1 MNDEQITRVLVVWCP
16 DWPVHA
22 VGAGPDVPA
31 AVLVGE
37 GARATVL
44 ACSAAARAAGVRR
57 GQRVRDAQRL
67 CPELRAYPRDE
78 PAEERVFEPVV
89 QAVEDVAAGVEVVR
103 PGLIALAAPGPA
115 RYHGGEARLA
125 LLVREAVAD
134 VGITEPAAETD
145 AAAPPGDPLGC
156 GVGIADG
163 TFAASLAA
171 RLPVDEPLIVPP
183 GGSAAFLAPYPLR
196 VFDRPELSGILERL
210 GIRTL
215 GDLAALPV
223 ADVANRFG
231 PVGVQAHRLARGLD
245 PRPPAARRPGED
257 LSALHLFDPPAERD
271 EQVLFAA
278 KALADRWRA
287 DLAAAGVTCASVRI
301 ELATESGAQY
311 ARTWRNG
318 DALGSAL
325 SAQALAQRVRWQ
337 LDGWRTRVSRAGA
350 HSPREASIAVDV
362 PGVSGVSGAGATRG
376 SYKTSSVADVSG
388 VSGAGARGSYEV
400 PAAADVSEVSGAG
413 ARGPRG
419 VSSAVDVS
427 DVSGAGARGSY
438 EVPAAADV
446 SEVSGAGARRAR
458 GGSSAADVSGVRV
471 RGSYGAFSAV
481 DVFGGGVRESSGG
494 SFADRAREADRFSSV
509 AEVAADPLVSL
520 RLVPGPL
527 VVDTGSQQALW
538 GRETVPDRVDRA
550 AERVQ
555 AMLGH
560 DGVTL
565 LHLTGGRDPAARIAR
580 TLWGEKP
587 PKGSAADPDAPWPGA
602 VPAPAPS
609 LLPEDQPPVLLLGS
623 DGAHI
628 EVSGRVRLSDR
639 PAVLVLGGRPLPV
652 TTWAGPWPYHEHPW
666 RPAASRRRAR
676 LQLSTADGRAFLL
689 ALEHGAWRV
698 EGVYR

>member
-1 MNDEQITRVLVVWCP
+1 MSPTADLPTRVLVVWCP

-57 GQRVRDAQRL
+57 GQRLRDAQRL
-67 CPELRAYPRDE
+67 CPDLRAYPRDE

-89 QAVEDVAAGVEVVR
+89 QAVENVAAGVEVVR

-115 RYHGGEARLA
+115 RYHGGEPRLA
-125 LLVREAVAD
+125 MLVREAVAD
-134 VGITEPAAETD
+134 VGLTAPATPSGSRTHDAPPSGLQAHGHPTADPRAHD
-145 AAAPPGDPLGC
+145 AAPSDDPPDDPLGC

-183 GGSAAFLAPYPLR
+183 GRSAAFLARYPLR
-196 VFDRPELSGILERL
+196 VLEHPELSATLQRL

-215 GDLAALPV
+215 GELAALPV

-231 PVGVQAHRLARGLD
+231 PAGTQAHRLARGLD

-257 LSALHLFDPPAERD
+257 LSALYLFDPPAERD

-287 DLAAAGVTCASVRI
+287 GLAAAGVTCASVRI
-301 ELATESGAQY
+301 ELATEGGGHH

-337 LDGWRTRVSRAGA
+337 LDGWRTRT
-350 HSPREASIAVDV
+350 
-362 PGVSGVSGAGATRG
+362 SGAAT
-376 SYKTSSVADVSG
+376 
-388 VSGAGARGSYEV
+388 
-400 PAAADVSEVSGAG
+400 
-413 ARGPRG
+413 
-419 VSSAVDVS
+419 
-427 DVSGAGARGSY
+427 
-438 EVPAAADV
+438 
-446 SEVSGAGARRAR
+446 
-458 GGSSAADVSGVRV
+458 
-471 RGSYGAFSAV
+471 
-481 DVFGGGVRESSGG
+481 
-494 SFADRAREADRFSSV
+494 EAHLSSV
-509 AEVAADPLVSL
+509 AEIAADPLVSL

-527 VVDTGSQQALW
+527 VIDTGSQQTLW
-538 GRETVPDRVDRA
+538 GREAVPDRVGRA

-555 AMLGH
+555 AMFGH

-580 TLWGEKP
+580 TPWGEKP
-587 PKGSAADPDAPWPGA
+587 PADPAADPDAPWPGA
-602 VPAPAPS
+602 VPEPAPPLVPDPERQPAVS
-609 LLPEDQPPVLLLGS
+609 LLGP

-628 EVSGRVRLSDR
+628 EVSGRVRLSAR

-652 TTWAGPWPYHEHPW
+652 TDWAGPWPYHEHPW
-666 RPAASRRRAR
+666 RPAAVRRRAR

-689 ALEHGAWRV
+689 TLERGAWRV

>member
-1 MNDEQITRVLVVWCP
+1 MNGERGEHSARVLVAWCP

-31 AVLVGE
+31 AVLVGD

-67 CPELRAYPRDE
+67 CPELRTYPRDE
-78 PAEERVFEPVV
+78 PAEERSFEPVV
-89 QAVEDVAAGVEVVR
+89 RAVEDVAAGVEVVR

-115 RYHGGEARLA
+115 RYHGGEDRLA

-134 VGITEPAAETD
+134 VGVSGPGAD
-145 AAAPPGDPLGC
+145 AADETAEADPLGC

-163 TFAASLAA
+163 TFAAGLAA

-196 VFDRPELSGILERL
+196 VFDRPELGEILERL

-215 GDLAALPV
+215 GELAALPA

-245 PRPPAARRPGED
+245 PRPPAPRRPGED

-278 KALADRWRA
+278 KSLADDWR
-287 DLAAAGVTCASVRI
+287 DGLAAAGVTCASVRI
-301 ELATESGAQY
+301 ELATEGGGQS

-318 DALGSAL
+318 DALGTAL

-337 LDGWRTRVSRAGA
+337 LDGWRTRT
-350 HSPREASIAVDV
+350 
-362 PGVSGVSGAGATRG
+362 SGAAAPD
-376 SYKTSSVADVSG
+376 SSL
-388 VSGAGARGSYEV
+388 
-400 PAAADVSEVSGAG
+400 
-413 ARGPRG
+413 
-419 VSSAVDVS
+419 
-427 DVSGAGARGSY
+427 
-438 EVPAAADV
+438 
-446 SEVSGAGARRAR
+446 
-458 GGSSAADVSGVRV
+458 
-471 RGSYGAFSAV
+471 
-481 DVFGGGVRESSGG
+481 
-494 SFADRAREADRFSSV
+494 
-509 AEVAADPLVSL
+509 AEHAADPLVSL

-527 VVDTGSQQALW
+527 VVDGGSQQALW
-538 GRETVPDRVDRA
+538 GRETVPDRVGRA

-555 AMLGH
+555 ALLGH

-565 LHLTGGRDPAARIAR
+565 LHLVGGRDPAARITR
-580 TLWGEKP
+580 TPWGEKP
-587 PKGSAADPDAPWPGA
+587 PAAEEDAPWPGA
-602 VPAPAPS
+602 VPEPAPP
-609 LLPEDQPPVLLLGS
+609 LLPEDQPPVLLL
-623 DGAHI
+623 DEKGAHV
-628 EVSGRVRLSDR
+628 EVSGRVRLSAR
-639 PAVLVLGGRPLPV
+639 PAVLVLGGSRLQV
-652 TTWAGPWPYHEHPW
+652 ATWAGPWPYREQPW
-666 RPAASRRRAR
+666 RPASSRRRAR

>member
-1 MNDEQITRVLVVWCP
+1 MNDERSTRVLVAWCP

-67 CPELRAYPRDE
+67 CPELRTHPRDE
-78 PAEERVFEPVV
+78 AAEERGFEPVV

-134 VGITEPAAETD
+134 VGVGV
-145 AAAPPGDPLGC
+145 PGQEADEEAQPDPLGC
-156 GVGIADG
+156 GVGVADG
-163 TFAASLAA
+163 AFAASLAA

-183 GGSAAFLAPYPLR
+183 GGGAAFLAPYPLR
-196 VFDRPELSGILERL
+196 VFDRPELSGLLERL

-215 GDLAALPV
+215 GEFAALPA

-245 PRPPAARRPGED
+245 PRPPAPRRPGED

-278 KALADRWRA
+278 KSLADDWR
-287 DLAAAGVTCASVRI
+287 DGLAAAGVTCASVRI
-301 ELATESGAQY
+301 ELATEGGAQS
-311 ARTWRNG
+311 ARSWRNG
-318 DALGSAL
+318 DVLGSAL

-337 LDGWRTRVSRAGA
+337 LDGWRTRTAR
-350 HSPREASIAVDV
+350 
-362 PGVSGVSGAGATRG
+362 TRQ
-376 SYKTSSVADVSG
+376 
-388 VSGAGARGSYEV
+388 
-400 PAAADVSEVSGAG
+400 
-413 ARGPRG
+413 GP
-419 VSSAVDVS
+419 D
-427 DVSGAGARGSY
+427 
-438 EVPAAADV
+438 
-446 SEVSGAGARRAR
+446 
-458 GGSSAADVSGVRV
+458 
-471 RGSYGAFSAV
+471 
-481 DVFGGGVRESSGG
+481 
-494 SFADRAREADRFSSV
+494 SSV
-509 AEVAADPLVSL
+509 AEIAADPLVSL

-538 GRETVPDRVDRA
+538 GRETVPDRVGRA

-555 AMLGH
+555 ALLGH

-565 LHLTGGRDPAARIAR
+565 LQLTGGRDPAARIIR
-580 TLWGEKP
+580 TPWGEKP
-587 PKGSAADPDAPWPGA
+587 PTSEEDAPWPGA
-602 VPAPAPS
+602 VPDPAPP
-609 LLPEDQPPVLLLGS
+609 LLPEDQPPVLLL
-623 DGAHI
+623 DENGAHV
-628 EVSGRVRLSDR
+628 EVSGRVRLSAR
-639 PAVLVLGGRPLPV
+639 PAVLVLGGRPLRV
-652 TTWAGPWPYHEHPW
+652 ATWAGPWPYHEQPW
-666 RPAASRRRAR
+666 RPAAARRRAR
-676 LQLSTADGRAFLL
+676 VQVSVADGRAFLL

-698 EGVYR
+698 EGVYQ

>member
-1 MNDEQITRVLVVWCP
+1 MPDTPPRVLVAWCP

-67 CPELRAYPRDE
+67 CPQLRAHPRDE
-78 PAEERVFEPVV
+78 PAEERAFEPVV
-89 QAVEDVAAGVEVVR
+89 RAVEGVAAGVEVVR

-134 VGITEPAAETD
+134 VGGSDTREPA
-145 AAAPPGDPLGC
+145 DPLGC

-163 TFAASLAA
+163 AFAAGLAA

-183 GGSAAFLAPYPLR
+183 GGAEKFLAPYPLR
-196 VFDRPELSGILERL
+196 VFDRAELTDLLERL
-210 GIRTL
+210 GVRTL
-215 GDLAALPV
+215 GDFAALPA

-231 PVGVQAHRLARGLD
+231 PVGVQAHRLSRGLD

-278 KALADRWRA
+278 KSLADAWRGR
-287 DLAAAGVTCASVRI
+287 LAAAGVTCASVRI
-301 ELATESGAQY
+301 ELATESGAEY
-311 ARTWRNG
+311 ARSWRDG

-337 LDGWRTRVSRAGA
+337 LDGWRSRTAA
-350 HSPREASIAVDV
+350 
-362 PGVSGVSGAGATRG
+362 
-376 SYKTSSVADVSG
+376 
-388 VSGAGARGSYEV
+388 AGAR
-400 PAAADVSEVSGAG
+400 AH
-413 ARGPRG
+413 
-419 VSSAVDVS
+419 
-427 DVSGAGARGSY
+427 
-438 EVPAAADV
+438 
-446 SEVSGAGARRAR
+446 
-458 GGSSAADVSGVRV
+458 
-471 RGSYGAFSAV
+471 
-481 DVFGGGVRESSGG
+481 
-494 SFADRAREADRFSSV
+494 EASV
-509 AEVAADPLVSL
+509 AEIAADPLVAL

-527 VVDTGSQQALW
+527 AVDTGSQQALW
-538 GRETVPDRVDRA
+538 GRETVPDRVGRA

-555 AMLGH
+555 ALLGH

-580 TLWGEKP
+580 TPWGEQP
-587 PKGSAADPDAPWPGA
+587 AADPAADPRAPWPGA
-602 VPAPAPS
+602 VPEPAPP
-609 LLPEDQPPVLLLGS
+609 LLPEDPPPVLLL
-623 DGAHI
+623 DEKGAHV
-628 EVSGRVRLSDR
+628 EVSGRVRLSAR
-639 PAVLVLGGRPLPV
+639 PAVLVLGGRALPV
-652 TTWAGPWPYHEHPW
+652 AGWAGPWPYHERPW
-666 RPAASRRRAR
+666 HPAAGRRRAR

-689 ALEHGAWRV
+689 VTEHNSWRV

>member
-1 MNDEQITRVLVVWCP
+1 MNGERGEHSARVLVAWCP

-31 AVLVGE
+31 AVLVGD

-67 CPELRAYPRDE
+67 CPELRTHPRDE
-78 PAEERVFEPVV
+78 PAEERSFEPVV
-89 QAVEDVAAGVEVVR
+89 QAVQDVAAGVEVVR

-134 VGITEPAAETD
+134 VGVLGPGPGAADAADEAAE
-145 AAAPPGDPLGC
+145 ADPLGC

-163 TFAASLAA
+163 TFAAGLAA
-171 RLPVDEPLIVPP
+171 RRPVDEPLIVPP

-196 VFDRPELSGILERL
+196 VFDRPELGELLERL

-215 GDLAALPV
+215 GDLAALPA

-245 PRPPAARRPGED
+245 PRPPAPRRPGED

-278 KALADRWRA
+278 KSLADDWR
-287 DLAAAGVTCASVRI
+287 DGLAAAGVTCASVRI
-301 ELATESGAQY
+301 ELATEGGGQS

-337 LDGWRTRVSRAGA
+337 LDGWRTRT
-350 HSPREASIAVDV
+350 
-362 PGVSGVSGAGATRG
+362 SGA
-376 SYKTSSVADVSG
+376 
-388 VSGAGARGSYEV
+388 AGR
-400 PAAADVSEVSGAG
+400 D
-413 ARGPRG
+413 
-419 VSSAVDVS
+419 
-427 DVSGAGARGSY
+427 
-438 EVPAAADV
+438 
-446 SEVSGAGARRAR
+446 
-458 GGSSAADVSGVRV
+458 
-471 RGSYGAFSAV
+471 
-481 DVFGGGVRESSGG
+481 
-494 SFADRAREADRFSSV
+494 SSV

-527 VVDTGSQQALW
+527 VVDSGSQQALW
-538 GRETVPDRVDRA
+538 GRETVPDRVGRA

-555 AMLGH
+555 ALLGH

-565 LHLTGGRDPAARIAR
+565 LHLTGGRDPAARITR
-580 TLWGEKP
+580 TPWGEKP
-587 PKGSAADPDAPWPGA
+587 PAAQEDAPWPGA
-602 VPAPAPS
+602 VPEPAPP
-609 LLPEDQPPVLLLGS
+609 LLPEDQPPVLLL
-623 DGAHI
+623 DEKGAHV
-628 EVSGRVRLSDR
+628 EVSGRARLSAR
-639 PAVLVLGGRPLPV
+639 PAVLVLGGRPFQV
-652 TTWAGPWPYHEHPW
+652 ATWAGPWPYHEQPW
-666 RPAASRRRAR
+666 RPASSRRRAR

>member
-1 MNDEQITRVLVVWCP
+1 MSQTSNTSARVLVVWCP

-67 CPELRAYPRDE
+67 CPDLRTHPRDE
-78 PAEERVFEPVV
+78 PAEERAFEPVV

-103 PGLIALAAPGPA
+103 PGLIAIAAPGPA
-115 RYHGGEARLA
+115 RYHGGESRLA
-125 LLVREAVAD
+125 LLIREAVAD
-134 VGITEPAAETD
+134 VGVPAPGAGQADD
-145 AAAPPGDPLGC
+145 ADPADPLGC

-163 TFAASLAA
+163 TFAAGLAA

-196 VFDRPELSGILERL
+196 VFDRPELTGILERL

-231 PVGVQAHRLARGLD
+231 PVGVQAHRLAGGLD
-245 PRPPAARRPGED
+245 PRPPAPRRPGED
-257 LSALHLFDPPAERD
+257 LSSLHLFDPPAERD

-278 KALADRWRA
+278 KTLADDWR
-287 DLAAAGVTCASVRI
+287 DGLAAAGVTCASVRI

-311 ARTWRNG
+311 GRTWRNG

-337 LDGWRTRVSRAGA
+337 LDGWRTR
-350 HSPREASIAVDV
+350 
-362 PGVSGVSGAGATRG
+362 T
-376 SYKTSSVADVSG
+376 
-388 VSGAGARGSYEV
+388 AGARTQE
-400 PAAADVSEVSGAG
+400 
-413 ARGPRG
+413 
-419 VSSAVDVS
+419 
-427 DVSGAGARGSY
+427 
-438 EVPAAADV
+438 
-446 SEVSGAGARRAR
+446 
-458 GGSSAADVSGVRV
+458 
-471 RGSYGAFSAV
+471 
-481 DVFGGGVRESSGG
+481 
-494 SFADRAREADRFSSV
+494 SSV

-520 RLVPGPL
+520 RFVPGPL
-527 VVDTGSQQALW
+527 VVDSGSQQALW
-538 GRETVPDRVDRA
+538 GRETVPDRVGRA

-560 DGVTL
+560 DGVTQ
-565 LHLTGGRDPAARIAR
+565 LHLIGGRDPAARIAR
-580 TLWGEKP
+580 TPWGEKP
-587 PKGSAADPDAPWPGA
+587 TADPTADPGAPWPGA
-602 VPAPAPS
+602 VPEPAPA
-609 LLPEDQPPVLLLGS
+609 LLPEDQPPVLLLDEKGK
-623 DGAHI
+623 HV
-628 EVSGRVRLSDR
+628 EVSGRARLSAR
-639 PAVLVLGGRPLPV
+639 PVVLVLGGRQLQV
-652 TTWAGPWPYHEHPW
+652 ATWAGPWPYHEQPW
-666 RPAASRRRAR
+666 RPATSRRRAR

-689 ALEHGAWRV
+689 ALEHKAWRV
-698 EGVYR
+698 EGVYQ